1 MVFIVYFSSVHFN
14 YKIIIPSLEIEG
26 AKKTFRSMDEIK
38 KDLEKNM
45 GWNVKSDVQIMQ
57 DILKQLKAKNS
68 SIQEK
73 SQALDSLEDYVHQV
87 DNGKDFEKIGGLK
100 EVVDL
105 LNSSSEVLQE
115 KAANLIGAATQR
127 YVILSEINILFLCC
141 FMINMHLILLN
152 KI

>member
-1 MVFIVYFSSVHFN
+1 
-14 YKIIIPSLEIEG
+14 
-26 AKKTFRSMDEIK
+26 MDEIK

-57 DILKQLKAKNS
+57 DILKHLKAENS

-115 KAANLIGAATQR
+115 KAANLIGAAAQR
-127 YVILSEINILFLCC
+127 YHVNYLKF
-141 FMINMHLILLN
+141 
-152 KI
+152 